1 MTHSDQADVEYL
13 KSTYMSTFEN
23 RTAIISGGAEGIGL
37 AIAHA
42 LGKRGMNI
50 VIADINAEQLSKAES
65 GLSATGI
72 PVLATELDVAN
83 LEQWQAVA
91 DKAIQRFGK
100 VHMVVNNAGVG
111 GSGGTIEET
120 DPKTWQW
127 VLDVNLMGVVYGTQ
141 VTVPLIKAH
150 GEGGWVVNVASMAGF
165 GPLPLATPYTATKAA
180 VVAMTESWSMELAP
194 EGIHACVLCP
204 GFTQTR
210 INLSERNQQARYAT
224 DKPAASGAAREM
236 DSVLKRVVEEGMPSN
251 VVAERV
257 IEALESGETYVFT
270 HPSYRPLAE
279 VRFKAAAAAFDRAN
293 VSPVLAE
300 YVHLPLPDIGQ

>member
-1 MTHSDQADVEYL
+1 MN
-13 KSTYMSTFEN
+13 TFEN
-23 RTAIISGGAEGIGL
+23 KTAIISGGAEGIGL

-50 VIADINAEQLSKAES
+50 VIADINTEQLAIAETE
-65 GLSATGI
+65 LSQAGI
-72 PVLATELDVAN
+72 PLLATKLDVADPG
-83 LEQWQAVA
+83 QWQGVA
-91 DKAIQRFGK
+91 DQAVQRFGK

-127 VLDVNLMGVVYGTQ
+127 VLEVNLMGVAYGTQ
-141 VTVPLIKAH
+141 VTVPLIKSH

-180 VVAMTESWSMELAP
+180 VVAMTENWSMELAP
-194 EGIHACVLCP
+194 EGIHTCVLCP

-210 INLSERNQQARYAT
+210 INLSERNKHERYAT
-224 DKPAASGAAREM
+224 DKPAVSGSAKQM
-236 DSVLKRVVEEGMPSN
+236 DGVLKRVVEEGMPSH
-251 VVAERV
+251 VVAERL
-257 IEALESGETYVFT
+257 IEALESGEMYVFT

-279 VRFKAAAAAFDRAN
+279 VRFKAAAAAFDRATE
-293 VSPVLAE
+293 SPVLAE
-300 YVHLPLPDIGQ
+300 YVNLPLPEIG

>member
-1 MTHSDQADVEYL
+1 MNVFQD
-13 KSTYMSTFEN
+13 K
-23 RTAIISGGAEGIGL
+23 TAVISGGAEGIGL
-37 AIAHA
+37 AVAHA

-50 VIADINAEQLSKAES
+50 VIADINPEQLSAAEAE
-65 GLSATGI
+65 LKSAGI
-72 PVLATELDVAN
+72 PVLAATLDVAD
-83 LEQWQAVA
+83 LSQWQQVA
-91 DKAIQRFGK
+91 EQSVARFGK

-111 GSGGTIEET
+111 GKGGTIEET

-141 VTVPLIKAH
+141 VMVPLIKSH

-180 VVAMTESWSMELAP
+180 VVAMTENWAMELTP

-210 INLSERNQQARYAT
+210 INQSERNKHERYAT
-224 DKPAASGAAREM
+224 ESRQDGNNAKQLDGM
-236 DSVLKRVVEEGMPSN
+236 LKKVVDEGMPTS

-257 IEALESGETYVFT
+257 LEALEAKELYIFT
-270 HPSYRPLAE
+270 HPSYQPLVN
-279 VRFKAAAAAFDRAN
+279 VRFKAAAAAFDKA
-293 VSPVLAE
+293 VESPLLAD
-300 YVHLPLPDIGQ
+300 YKDLMMPGFN

>member
-1 MTHSDQADVEYL
+1 
-13 KSTYMSTFEN
+13 MSTFEN
-23 RTAIISGGAEGIGL
+23 KTAIISGGAEGIGL

-42 LGKRGMNI
+42 VGARGMNV
-50 VIADINAEQLSKAES
+50 VIADINPDQLRIAEAE
-65 GLSATGI
+65 LRQAGI
-72 PVLATELDVAN
+72 PVLAAELDVAD
-83 LEQWQAVA
+83 LGQWQDVA
-91 DKAIQRFGK
+91 DQAVNRFGK

-141 VTVPLIKAH
+141 VTVPLMKAH
-150 GEGGWVVNVASMAGF
+150 GEGGCVVNVASMAGF

-180 VVAMTESWSMELAP
+180 VVAMTEGWSLELAP

-210 INLSERNQQARYAT
+210 INLSERNKPARYASG
-224 DKPAASGAAREM
+224 AGAGSGAAKQL
-236 DSVLKRVVEEGMPSN
+236 DGALKRVVDEGMPSN

-257 IEALESGETYVFT
+257 IEALESKEMYVFT
-270 HPSYRPLAE
+270 HPSYRPLAQ
-279 VRFKAAAAAFDRAN
+279 VRFNAANAAFDRAAQ
-293 VSPVLAE
+293 SPLLAE
-300 YVHLPLPDIGQ
+300 YVNLPLPDFSQE

>member
-1 MTHSDQADVEYL
+1 MSDFDS
-13 KSTYMSTFEN
+13 K
-23 RTAIISGGAEGIGL
+23 TAIISGGAEGIGL

-42 LGKRGMNI
+42 LAKRGMNI
-50 VIADINAEQLSKAES
+50 VIADINSEQLAIAEA
-65 GLSATGI
+65 GLSAAGA
-72 PVLATELDVAN
+72 PVLAVELDVAD
-83 LEQWQAVA
+83 LGQWQSVAEKAV
-91 DKAIQRFGK
+91 QRFGK

-120 DPKTWQW
+120 DPATWQW

-141 VTVPLIKAH
+141 VTVPLIKSH

-180 VVAMTESWSMELAP
+180 VVAMTENWSLELAP
-194 EGIHACVLCP
+194 EGIHTCVLCP

-210 INLSERNQQARYAT
+210 INLSERNKHDRYASAN
-224 DKPAASGAAREM
+224 PVASGAARQM
-236 DSVLKRVVEEGMPSN
+236 DGVLKRVVEEGMPSE

-257 IEALESGETYVFT
+257 IEALESGEMYVFT

-279 VRFKAAAAAFDRAN
+279 VRFKAAGAAFDKAVR
-293 VSPVLAE
+293 SPVLAD
-300 YVHLPLPDIGQ
+300 YVNLPLPDIN

>member
-1 MTHSDQADVEYL
+1 
-13 KSTYMSTFEN
+13 MSVFQDKTV
-23 RTAIISGGAEGIGL
+23 IISGGAEGIGL

-42 LGKRGMNI
+42 LGSRGMNV
-50 VIADINAEQLSKAES
+50 VIADINTEQLIQAETE
-65 GLSATGI
+65 LRQAGI
-72 PVLATELDVAN
+72 PVLAAELDVAD
-83 LEQWQAVA
+83 LSQWQAVA
-91 DKAIQRFGK
+91 EQAINRFGK

-141 VTVPLIKAH
+141 VVVPLIKQH

-180 VVAMTESWSMELAP
+180 VVAMTENWALELAP
-194 EGIHACVLCP
+194 EGIHASVLCP

-210 INLSERNQQARYAT
+210 INLSERNKHDRYST
-224 DKPAASGAAREM
+224 GNSGGSGAAQSL
-236 DSVLKRVVEEGMPSN
+236 DGALKKVVEEGMPSS

-257 IEALESGETYVFT
+257 VEALEARELYIFT
-270 HPSYRPLAE
+270 HPSYRPLAN
-279 VRFKAAAAAFDRAN
+279 VRFKASTAAFDKAMH
-293 VSPVLAE
+293 SPVLAE
-300 YVHLPLPDIGQ
+300 YVDLPLPDFGQ